1 MLILEELLGM
11 ISEATGVM
19 EMLEL
24 RFGTSAGGNEDGNI
38 IIFFLHIKVPHEN
51 INSFDDMT
59 NRYILKIQLNC
70 ST

>member
-1 MLILEELLGM
+1 
-11 ISEATGVM
+11 M

-24 RFGTSAGGNEDGNI
+24 RFGISTGGNEDGNI

>member
-24 RFGTSAGGNEDGNI
+24 RFGTSAGGNEDG
-38 IIFFLHIKVPHEN
+38 IKKK
-51 INSFDDMT
+51 F
-59 NRYILKIQLNC
+59 R
-70 ST
+70 